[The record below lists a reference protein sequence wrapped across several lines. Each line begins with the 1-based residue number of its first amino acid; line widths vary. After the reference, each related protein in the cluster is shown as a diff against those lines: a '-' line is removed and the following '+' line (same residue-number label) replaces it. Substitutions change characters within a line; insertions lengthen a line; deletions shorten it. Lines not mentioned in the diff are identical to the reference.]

1 MSSDHSGTND
11 YSLTKSSSKTSSIH
25 LQHTHHPIIPPIL
38 HVKSKFD
45 TEFRRFS
52 CHLNPES
59 PMTYAEFRDLVAHK
73 HMLKEVPFT
82 LCYTSTVGDL
92 LPITN
97 NENFHKAFESATP
110 TLRILVQRKGES
122 WEEKYGY
129 GTGTIDRKRKGFS
142 ILMPASNKPQRRNY
156 NISNPEDFRQVS
168 AIIDV
173 HIVPETHRRVQLR
186 KHGSDRPLGFYIR
199 PGSSVRMTPQGAVKT
214 EGFFISRLLNGGLA
228 ESTGL
233 IGVNDEI
240 IEVNQID
247 VQGKTVDQVTDMM
260 IANAANLVVTIIPAN
275 QRNTL
280 QRTSGNR
287 LNHSGDEPLHYA
299 SSTVANSNGRVVV
312 DDDSDSDEDSDEI
325 IHHNNSKYQII
336 IFSSSSNVDSAQ
348 THNHN
353 KNFCFRN
360 RALLLT
366 VHFHIWPYR
375 NLINFAY
382 KSRPSASLVVKS
394 YIRQRHFPSWTSFF
408 LPYKYVQDDLFGEK
422 HINLEVDG
430 HNYHVLRIGCYPFVK
445 YHCTQRPKQDLNFE
459 NQLYKAITVCNLGIP
474 CLLYGVAAI
483 FLIRH
488 TEHLKIKNKEI
499 PIHFLIKEDHN

>member
-287 LNHSGDEPLHYA
+287 FNHSGDEPLHYA

-325 IHHNNSKYQII
+325 IHHNNSKYQM
-336 IFSSSSNVDSAQ
+336 
-348 THNHN
+348 
-353 KNFCFRN
+353 
-360 RALLLT
+360 
-366 VHFHIWPYR
+366 
-375 NLINFAY
+375 
-382 KSRPSASLVVKS
+382 
-394 YIRQRHFPSWTSFF
+394 
-408 LPYKYVQDDLFGEK
+408 
-422 HINLEVDG
+422 
-430 HNYHVLRIGCYPFVK
+430 
-445 YHCTQRPKQDLNFE
+445 
-459 NQLYKAITVCNLGIP
+459 
-474 CLLYGVAAI
+474 
-483 FLIRH
+483 
-488 TEHLKIKNKEI
+488 
-499 PIHFLIKEDHN
+499 

>member
-82 LCYTSTVGDL
+82 LCYTST
-92 LPITN
+92 
-97 NENFHKAFESATP
+97 NFHKAFESATP

-287 LNHSGDEPLHYA
+287 FNHSGDEPLHYA

-325 IHHNNSKYQII
+325 IHHNNSKY
-336 IFSSSSNVDSAQ
+336 
-348 THNHN
+348 
-353 KNFCFRN
+353 
-360 RALLLT
+360 
-366 VHFHIWPYR
+366 
-375 NLINFAY
+375 
-382 KSRPSASLVVKS
+382 
-394 YIRQRHFPSWTSFF
+394 
-408 LPYKYVQDDLFGEK
+408 VQDDLFGEK

-445 YHCTQRPKQDLNFE
+445 YHCTQRPKQDLDFE
-459 NQLYKAITVCNLGIP
+459 NRLYKAITVCNLGIP
-474 CLLYGVAAI
+474 CLLYGLAAI

-488 TEHLKIKNKEI
+488 TEQLKIQNKEI